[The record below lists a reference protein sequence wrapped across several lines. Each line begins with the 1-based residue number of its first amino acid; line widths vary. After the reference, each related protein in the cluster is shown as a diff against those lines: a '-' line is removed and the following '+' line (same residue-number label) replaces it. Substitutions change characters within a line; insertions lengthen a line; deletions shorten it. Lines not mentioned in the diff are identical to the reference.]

1 LSSIPD
7 RAFIPVS
14 FRSMGSRMIMKK
26 KAAGPKSRKSDLV
39 GIPKL
44 IDSAQASGKITRRVL
59 TIVGDLST
67 NAAGF
72 VPSASAFS
80 SANAFSAPDFASL
93 ANLFV
98 SYRVIAIEVDF
109 VPVTTVNTTTSVEVP
124 AIASCSWNGG
134 TSPSTYQQ
142 ITEAADYETHMVR
155 GKLVKVCAKARQT
168 QDKLWTGITSA
179 ITGTSTFGI
188 AYGAPQTGRGATPTT
203 QWCRYVQRMLVEFQ
217 YAG

>member
-1 LSSIPD
+1 MDDKEKNLEII
-7 RAFIPVS
+7 RAWKSARGVKS
-14 FRSMGSRMIMKK
+14 HKRTSKRSDSR
-26 KAAGPKSRKSDLV
+26 
-39 GIPKL
+39 GIPMM
-44 IDSAQASGKITRRVL
+44 INATQEAGRVTRRVL

-67 NAAGF
+67 NGAGY

-98 SYRVIAIEVDF
+98 SYRVVAMEVDF
-109 VPVTTVNTTTSVEVP
+109 VPVTSVNTTLAVEVP
-124 AIASCSWNGG
+124 AIAHCSWNGG

-142 ITEAADYETHMVR
+142 ITEAADYETSMLR
-155 GKLVKVCAKARQT
+155 GTIVKVCAKARQT
-168 QDKLWTGITSA
+168 QDKLWTGITAS

-188 AYGAPQTGRGATPTT
+188 AYGAPQTGRGTSVST
-203 QWCRYVQRMLVEFQ
+203 QWCRYVQRLLVELQ

>member
-1 LSSIPD
+1 MDDKD
-7 RAFIPVS
+7 RNMEIIKAW
-14 FRSMGSRMIMKK
+14 K
-26 KAAGPKSRKSDLV
+26 KARGVRDPPSRKKRSDLR
-39 GIPKL
+39 GIPMM
-44 IDSAQASGKITRRVL
+44 INATQESGRVTRRVL

-67 NAAGF
+67 NGAGF

-80 SANAFSAPDFASL
+80 SANAFSASDFASL

-98 SYRVIAIEVDF
+98 SYRVVAMEVDF
-109 VPVTTVNTTTSVEVP
+109 VPVTNVNTTTAVEVP
-124 AIASCSWNGG
+124 AIAHCSWNGG

-142 ITEAADYETHMVR
+142 ITEAADYQTSMLR
-155 GKLVKVCAKARQT
+155 GTIVKVCAKARQT

-188 AYGAPQTGRGATPTT
+188 AYGAPQTGRGTSVST
-203 QWCRYVQRMLVEFQ
+203 QWCRYVQRMLVELQ

>member
-1 LSSIPD
+1 MEDKARNLEII
-7 RAFIPVS
+7 RAWKGARGVKS
-14 FRSMGSRMIMKK
+14 HKGAKKRS
-26 KAAGPKSRKSDLV
+26 DQQ
-39 GIPKL
+39 GIPMM
-44 IDSAQASGKITRRVL
+44 INATQEAGRVTRRVL

-67 NAAGF
+67 NGAGY

-98 SYRVIAIEVDF
+98 SYRVVAMEVDF
-109 VPVTTVNTTTSVEVP
+109 VPVTNVNTTTAVEVP
-124 AIASCSWNGG
+124 AIATCSWNGG

-142 ITEAADYETHMVR
+142 ITEAADYETRMLR
-155 GKLVKVCAKARQT
+155 GTLVKVCAKARQT
-168 QDKLWTGITSA
+168 QDKLWTGITSS

-188 AYGAPQTGRGATPTT
+188 AYGAPQTGRGTSVST
-203 QWCRYVQRMLVEFQ
+203 QWCRFVQRMLVELQ